1 MRALGGCFGPL
12 IPAGIYTYF
21 GCDRNVTPTHFDP
34 YENLLLCVSGTKR
47 LWLFPPADAPC
58 LYPIPGR
65 ADASR
70 SAAPPFKR
78 HAELPPATRDA
89 YPRLAGAR
97 PLEVRLGA
105 GDLLY
110 LPACWWHCVEGS
122 RERNMILNWWFR
134 LHPDK
139 VALG

>member
-1 MRALGGCFGPL
+1 MLQ
-12 IPAGIYTYF
+12 
-21 GCDRNVTPTHFDP
+21 PTHFDP
-34 YENLLLCVSGTKR
+34 YENLLMCVSGTKR
-47 LWLFPPADAPC
+47 LWLFPPADAPS

-78 HAELPPATRDA
+78 HAELPSAMRDA

-97 PLEVRLGA
+97 PLEVRLAA

-134 LHPDK
+134 LHADK